1 MRCCKT
7 QGWQEVSTFAIAPAV
22 GQQCFNAGMTYNI
35 YIYVIKKR
43 VVSIYIYLCICYIYI
58 YIYMYMQVALRAEDV
73 LSIEDAFRTKHQG
86 GLGVCAFS
94 DGEQ

>member
-1 MRCCKT
+1 
-7 QGWQEVSTFAIAPAV
+7 
-22 GQQCFNAGMTYNI
+22 MTYNI

-43 VVSIYIYLCICYIYI
+43 DVSGIYI
-58 YIYMYMQVALRAEDV
+58 YIFMYMKVALRAEDV

>member
-1 MRCCKT
+1 M
-7 QGWQEVSTFAIAPAV
+7 
-22 GQQCFNAGMTYNI
+22 
-35 YIYVIKKR
+35 YI
-43 VVSIYIYLCICYIYI
+43 
-58 YIYMYMQVALRAEDV
+58 QVALRAEDV